1 MQVLSRKSLP
11 LGGFAGLTE
20 HRLVTDRRAFGR
32 HKTPNTFDGIGNFIY
47 LADARFNPKGET
59 HMHPHKEIDVIS
71 IMMSGRV
78 SHEGSLEHGQS
89 LNAGEVQ
96 VQRAGGEGFSHNEIN
111 PDSTK
116 NRMLQL
122 WVLPE
127 VAGEPAGYKHYPL
140 PDKGVTRIYG
150 GKAAGGK
157 EQGQKQTFAS
167 KTTIDVVRL
176 ASGESINFKEEILA
190 YVSNGTADFSDENNN
205 FNAENGDLIRSYK
218 TEILAT
224 SDVEI
229 VVVGQAS

>member
-20 HRLVTDRRAFGR
+20 HRLVTDRRIFGTR
-32 HKTPNTFDGIGNFIY
+32 KASNTFDGIGNFVY
-47 LADARFNPKGET
+47 LADAQFNPRGET
-59 HMHPHKEIDVIS
+59 HMHPHKELDVIS

-127 VAGEPAGYKHYPL
+127 EAGQRAGYKHYTL
-140 PDKGVTRIYG
+140 PETGVTRIYG
-150 GKAAGGK
+150 GKEHGGSHS
-157 EQGQKQTFAS
+157 QKQTFAS

-176 ASGESINFKEEILA
+176 TAGQSINFSEEILA
-190 YVSNGTADFSDENNN
+190 YVSKGSADFSDENNN
-205 FNAENGDLIRSYK
+205 FNAEDGDLIRSYK
-218 TEILAT
+218 TEITAT

-229 VVVGQAS
+229 VVISQAK

>member
-20 HRLVTDRRAFGR
+20 HRLVTDRRVFGAR
-32 HKTPNTFDGIGNFIY
+32 KSPNTFDGIGNFVY
-47 LADARFNPKGET
+47 LADAQFNPHGET

-71 IMMSGRV
+71 IMMAGQV

-127 VAGEPAGYKHYPL
+127 VAGQAAGYKHYTL
-140 PDKGVTRIYG
+140 PETGATRIYG
-150 GKAAGGK
+150 NN
-157 EQGQKQTFAS
+157 ENSGQKGQNKTFAS

-176 ASGESINFKEEILA
+176 TKGESIRFSEEILA
-190 YVSNGTADFSDENNN
+190 YVSIGTAEFSDENNN
-205 FNAENGDLIRSYK
+205 FSAEDGDLIRSYK
-218 TEILAT
+218 TDITAT
-224 SDVEI
+224 SAVEI
-229 VVVGQAS
+229 VVVSQG

>member
-20 HRLVTDRRAFGR
+20 HRLVTDKRVFGAR
-32 HKTPNTFDGIGNFIY
+32 KAPKTFDGIGSFVY
-47 LADARFNPKGET
+47 LADAKFNPHGET

-71 IMMSGRV
+71 IMMDGRV

-111 PDSTK
+111 PDSIK

-127 VAGEPAGYKHYPL
+127 VAGQRAGYKHYPL
-140 PDKGVTRIYG
+140 KANGVTRIYG
-150 GKAAGGK
+150 GKA
-157 EQGQKQTFAS
+157 EQQQTFAS

-176 ASGESINFKEEILA
+176 IPGETVTFTEEVLA
-190 YVSNGTADFSDENNN
+190 YVSTGAAKFTDQHNSFV
-205 FNAENGDLIRSYK
+205 AEEGDLIRSYK
-218 TEILAT
+218 TEITAT
-224 SDVEI
+224 SKVE
-229 VVVGQAS
+229 VVVISTL